1 MHFIMNV
8 FVFSSYD
15 EQMEEL
21 LDEAYEHYVARKEG
35 STKQRKRAKQAGEN
49 QLLDVW
55 TSFQLFFSCSLFC
68 KSLTCLDYYVCRF
81 MQCNF

>member
-1 MHFIMNV
+1 
-8 FVFSSYD
+8 
-15 EQMEEL
+15 MEEL

-55 TSFQLFFSCSLFC
+55 TSFQLFFSCSFFFFASVLPVLIIMFVDVCSATCDFLFIM
-68 KSLTCLDYYVCRF
+68 RF
-81 MQCNF
+81 MLCCFQ